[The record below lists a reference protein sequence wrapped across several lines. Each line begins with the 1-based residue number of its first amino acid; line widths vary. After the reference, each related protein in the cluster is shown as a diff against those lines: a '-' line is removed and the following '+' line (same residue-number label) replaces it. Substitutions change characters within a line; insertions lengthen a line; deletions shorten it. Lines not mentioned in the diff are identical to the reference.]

1 MLIAQITDMHV
12 VLPDDQMAELYQTAD
27 RLAETVHHLNTTV
40 NKPDMVFM
48 TGDLVN
54 SGKFEEYELLREL
67 ISPLTMPV
75 YLLAGNHDDC
85 DHIRS
90 VFPDHDYLPAAGP
103 LYYAIDGGPLRLIA
117 LDTNLPGKP
126 QGQLGETQL
135 AWLDAELAA
144 CNGRKAVIFMHHPP
158 FRTGLVTMD
167 DMNLIDA
174 DAFGEVVSRH
184 KNIERI
190 SCGHLHRAT
199 QILYKGTVAQTCPST
214 SHQINL
220 LLGDVNE
227 LETVK
232 EPPELMLHYWTEKEG
247 LVTHN
252 DYVKTYPAVW
262 KMKSGVQ

>member
-12 VLPDDQMAELYQTAD
+12 VLPDDPMAELYQTAD
-27 RLAETVHHLNTTV
+27 RLAEAVRHLNITV

-54 SGKFEEYELLREL
+54 CGKVKEYELLREL
-67 ISPLTMPV
+67 ISPLGMPV
-75 YLLAGNHDDC
+75 YLMAGNHDDC
-85 DHIRS
+85 DNLRS
-90 VFPDHDYLPAAGP
+90 VFPDHDYLPATGP
-103 LYYAIDGGPLRLIA
+103 LCYAINDGPLKLIA
-117 LDTNLPGKP
+117 LDTNLPGKS
-126 QGQLGETQL
+126 QGQLGDAQL
-135 AWLDAELAA
+135 AWLDAELQA
-144 CNGRKAVIFMHHPP
+144 CTDRNALIFMHHPP

-184 KNIERI
+184 SNIERI
-190 SCGHLHRAT
+190 LCGHLHRAT
-199 QILYKGTVAQTCPST
+199 QTLYKGTLAQTCPST

-220 LLGDVNE
+220 LLGETNE

-232 EPPELMLHYWTEKEG
+232 EPPELLLHYWTEEDG

-252 DYVKTYPAVW
+252 DYVKNYPAVW